1 MAEKRRATVKV
12 MENVTDQ
19 ELEALV
25 KGLKK
30 IQGFDFS
37 IDSFVIIKSDQA
49 VDALYSTVVVEA
61 QVKYRSVLRNRNGV

>member
-1 MAEKRRATVKV
+1 MAEKRRTTVKI

-19 ELEALV
+19 ELDASV

-37 IDSFVIIKSDQA
+37 IDTFVIIK
-49 VDALYSTVVVEA
+49 
-61 QVKYRSVLRNRNGV
+61 

>member
-1 MAEKRRATVKV
+1 

-19 ELEALV
+19 ELDASV

-37 IDSFVIIKSDQA
+37 IDTFVIIKWLGGRRPVSLREFGESGQIQ
-49 VDALYSTVVVEA
+49 VVAE
-61 QVKYRSVLRNRNGV
+61 QK

>member
-1 MAEKRRATVKV
+1 MPEKKRATVKV

-19 ELEALV
+19 ELDAVV

-37 IDSFVIIKSDQA
+37 IDTFVILK
-49 VDALYSTVVVEA
+49 
-61 QVKYRSVLRNRNGV
+61 